1 MKSELKEGI
10 AKTISENVT
19 AGQELTIREGKALEL
34 REPVKVKID
43 GVLDSPARWLEKRV
57 DTIEQLK
64 CHVIVNRDD
73 LKIILICDEKD
84 YYRTQIGGSLTL
96 SDKFQ
101 KFGINAGEYLTNFEM
116 ADLFKMNRTCFET
129 RDKAMKLVSELQ
141 NFRAKVDKDIEKAD
155 NNRGDKKLLI
165 NQAVQSNLPDKFN
178 LKMPVFKGTKEQTFE
193 VEVYINA
200 SDFSCTLISPEAND
214 LVEEMRNREIDAV
227 LDRIKAVCP
236 DVVIIEQ

>member
-10 AKTISENVT
+10 AQTIAENVT
-19 AGQELTIREGKALEL
+19 AGQELVIREGKALEL
-34 REPVKVKID
+34 HEPVKVKIE
-43 GVLDSPARWLEKRV
+43 GVLDSPARWLEKRAS
-57 DTIEQLK
+57 TIEQLK

-73 LKIILICDEKD
+73 LKILLVCDEKNF
-84 YYRTQIGGSLTL
+84 YRTQISGSLVL
-96 SDKFQ
+96 SEKFQ
-101 KFGINAGEYLTNFEM
+101 KFGINASEYLTNFEM
-116 ADLFKMNRTCFET
+116 AELFKMNRTCFET

-141 NFRAKVDKDIEKAD
+141 NFKAKCDRDIEKCD

-165 NQAVQSNLPDKFN
+165 NQVVNSNLPEKFN

-193 VEVYINA
+193 VEVYINS

-214 LVEEMRNREIDAV
+214 LVEEMRDREIDAV